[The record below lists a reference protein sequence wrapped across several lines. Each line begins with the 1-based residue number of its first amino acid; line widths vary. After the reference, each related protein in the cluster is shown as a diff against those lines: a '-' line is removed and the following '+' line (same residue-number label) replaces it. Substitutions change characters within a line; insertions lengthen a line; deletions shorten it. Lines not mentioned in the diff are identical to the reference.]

1 MLKTPDTLH
10 APVGSECGVHRTS
23 QAGGSGG
30 AGGTAAPIAA
40 TPHAAHDRL
49 NLDQRKFS
57 SKLYLLGPNLTVR
70 VNQHQKSL

>member
-10 APVGSECGVHRTS
+10 APIGSECGVHRTS

-49 NLDQRKFS
+49 ILDQRKFS
-57 SKLYLLGPNLTVR
+57 SKLYLVGPNLM